1 MTGSIDGTILHDAAQ
16 GRFSATVDGHVGYV
30 EYVVRD
36 GVMDILHTIVPEEI
50 GGRGIAGRLV
60 QAALDYARGADLKV
74 RPTCEYAAAWM
85 ARHPEYA
92 GLRAG

>member
-1 MTGSIDGTILHDAAQ
+1 MTGSNGGEILHDTAQ
-16 GRFSATVDGHVGYV
+16 GRFSTTVDGYTGYV

-36 GVMDILHTIVPEEI
+36 GVMDIAHTIVPGEI

-60 QAALDYARGADLKV
+60 EAALEYARDTDLGV

-85 ARHPEYA
+85 NRHPEYA
-92 GLRAG
+92 ALRVD